1 MVTAVRH
8 DHALQRRTPVV
19 PRAVDSDVAPSY
31 RIGELAARVGMTE
44 RTIRY
49 YEEVG
54 LLDTVRRS
62 EGGTRVYTGESAR
75 RLRFVQRLKVLG
87 LSLEEML
94 ELERLWKRHGSNRS
108 VLPRL
113 VELLDAHLA
122 ATSER
127 LAALATLR
135 DEIRA
140 YREHVAQ
147 RLLAEDVAE
156 DGAEGAG
163 ADGAGDAEGRP

>member
-8 DHALQRRTPVV
+8 DHAPQRRAPAA
-19 PRAVDSDVAPSY
+19 PRPAGPDRVPSY
-31 RIGELAARVGMTE
+31 RIGELAARVGMTQ

-62 EGGTRVYTGESAR
+62 EGGTRVYTDESAR

-147 RLLAEDVAE
+147 RLLAEDTAE
-156 DGAEGAG
+156 DTE
-163 ADGAGDAEGRP
+163 DTEGRP

>member
-8 DHALQRRTPVV
+8 DHAAQRRAPAA
-19 PRAVDSDVAPSY
+19 PRTAGPDAAPAY
-31 RIGELAARVGMTE
+31 RIGALAARVGMTE

-62 EGGTRVYTGESAR
+62 EGGTRVYSEESAR

-113 VELLDAHLA
+113 IELLDAHLA

-147 RLLAEDVAE
+147 RLLAEDTAPIT
-156 DGAEGAG
+156 AEGMVA
-163 ADGAGDAEGRP
+163 DAEGRQ